1 MFTDVERATRPTG
14 EKVQC
19 DEFPFARTV
28 EGAGYNGR
36 DFSLKFI
43 GAKANQAGGSTQ
55 SIFWARYRI
64 LHGDRFYVEPQ

>member
-1 MFTDVERATRPTG
+1 
-14 EKVQC
+14 
-19 DEFPFARTV
+19 V

-43 GAKANQAGGSTQ
+43 GEKANKAGGSTQ

-64 LHGDRFYVEPQ
+64 LHGDRFYVDPQ